1 MKALIHR
8 MCTKKTYIREK
19 IDCAPHF
26 SAALILGGFS
36 TARCKAQMHHAQVA
50 LSTVRS
56 IGQQGRTGDSIASH
70 EPGRCPRTLRLGKRL
85 AWQSPS

>member
-1 MKALIHR
+1 MKAPIHR

-36 TARCKAQMHHAQVA
+36 TARLQSAGAPRASCTFDRQVDY
-50 LSTVRS
+50 L
-56 IGQQGRTGDSIASH
+56 QGRTG
-70 EPGRCPRTLRLGKRL
+70 
-85 AWQSPS
+85 